1 MTQYVTF
8 EQLIE
13 LLEHMRLMFKWY
25 GRDFD
30 LVDAIDMA
38 IEETIDKAIDMSENK
53 NGIAAPAQNTQ
64 QGQ

>member
-13 LLEHMRLMFKWY
+13 LLENMRLMVKWY

-38 IEETIDKAIDMSENK
+38 IEETIDKATDMSK
-53 NGIAAPAQNTQ
+53 G
-64 QGQ
+64 